1 MARWTPKPSGRR
13 RKPWAQLIA
22 VSIFAAVIFTSILSS
37 PPNPRLLFAV
47 TQPAQTRDH
56 APSLLEVSRQQQEE
70 YCEYLQAY
78 QELYPPTHNDSLAVE
93 VDAKV
98 QGTGWM
104 ASWRMFVLADHDIVS
119 REIQSRGSWE
129 HNEVM
134 AMIDKMREYRDT
146 PEGQA
151 SGQNGTFI
159 DIGGNI
165 GGLCP
170 TSVRAC
176 QS

>member
-1 MARWTPKPSGRR
+1 
-13 RKPWAQLIA
+13 
-22 VSIFAAVIFTSILSS
+22 
-37 PPNPRLLFAV
+37 
-47 TQPAQTRDH
+47 
-56 APSLLEVSRQQQEE
+56 
-70 YCEYLQAY
+70 
-78 QELYPPTHNDSLAVE
+78 
-93 VDAKV
+93 
-98 QGTGWM
+98 M
-104 ASWRMFVLADHDIVS
+104 ASWHMFVLADHDIVS
-119 REIQSRGSWE
+119 HEIKSRGSWE

-170 TSVRAC
+170 ASVSAG
-176 QS
+176 QSWCAHVLQETYVMPVNKRGSTYEYQA